1 MQIDLQPCEIRKRK
15 KEAKEKRCEK
25 ISLNKFGPLSHMMLA
40 LKMLRIPK
48 HLLGNTYIGS
58 RLRGAIWVRSQ
69 AI

>member
-15 KEAKEKRCEK
+15 KEAKGK